1 MTSTSR
7 DVVRYEIQQLLDIV
21 QKQIVVTTRQ
31 LETLTDQYSHLIK
44 MWEATE
50 DDHSM
55 DAT

>member
-1 MTSTSR
+1 VTSTSR

>member
-50 DDHSM
+50 DDYSM